1 MKKIKPSKQAWRQG
15 GESGCGQQVMIVG
28 CDSDLKDAITYA
40 LISYGFRLDFFKSGL
55 EALAK
60 AVIQP
65 LDGIII
71 DCDLAG
77 IEGVELIRRFR
88 GQFPLAIIISVS
100 REDRGAAFLQAGA
113 NDFLQKPFVPY
124 RLAMMLDGG
133 DILS

>member
-1 MKKIKPSKQAWRQG
+1 MKKIQLYTKVLRQG
-15 GESGCGQQVMIVG
+15 TESGCGQQMMIVG
-28 CDSDLKDAITYA
+28 CDSDLRDVITYA
-40 LISYGFRLDFFKSGL
+40 LISYGFRLNFFNSGL
-55 EALAK
+55 EALANV
-60 AVIQP
+60 VIQP

-88 GQFPLAIIISVS
+88 GQFPMAIIISMS
-100 REDRGAAFLQAGA
+100 EEDKGAAFLQAGA

>member
-1 MKKIKPSKQAWRQG
+1 MEKKQPYTRAWRQG
-15 GESGCGQQVMIVG
+15 VESGCGQQVMIVG
-28 CDSDLKDAITYA
+28 CDSDLRDAITYA
-40 LISYGFRLDFFKSGL
+40 LVSYGYRLNFFKSDL
-55 EALAK
+55 EALANV
-60 AVIQP
+60 VIQP

-77 IEGVELIRRFR
+77 TEGVELIRRFR
-88 GQFPLAIIISVS
+88 GQFPLAIIISMS
-100 REDRGAAFLQAGA
+100 REDKGAAFLQAGA

>member
-1 MKKIKPSKQAWRQG
+1 MPKIKSCAETRRQ
-15 GESGCGQQVMIVG
+15 EAELGCGQKTMIVG
-28 CDSDLKDAITYA
+28 CDKDLRDTITYA
-40 LISYGFRLDFFKSGL
+40 LDSYGFQLDFFKNGS
-55 EALAK
+55 EALSN
-60 AVIQP
+60 AVIDL
-65 LDGIII
+65 LDCIII

-77 IEGVELIRRFR
+77 LDGVELIRRLR
-88 GQFPLAIIISVS
+88 EQFSLAIIIGMS

>member
-1 MKKIKPSKQAWRQG
+1 MKKILSYTKAWRQG
-15 GESGCGQQVMIVG
+15 VESGCGQQVMIVG
-28 CDSDLKDAITYA
+28 CNSDLRDAITYA
-40 LISYGFRLDFFKSGL
+40 LVSYGFRLNFFKSSL
-55 EALAK
+55 EALANV
-60 AVIQP
+60 VIQP

-77 IEGVELIRRFR
+77 TEGVELIRRFR
-88 GQFPLAIIISVS
+88 MQFPLAIIISMS
-100 REDRGAAFLQAGA
+100 REDKGAAFLQAGA